1 MRLNTV
7 SRFNWQL
14 HLVSWNT
21 FFLSLVHFPIVV
33 CFLKLDF
40 CEFYTHSGASLVAQ
54 RLNRLS
60 PMQETRVRSLS
71 REDPLEKEMVT
82 HSSILAWR
90 IPWTEKPGRL
100 DSIGSQR
107 VESDENIQYPSSLTL
122 RKVMSLHNL
131 TKSPSLFSRRWAQ
144 RKLGP
149 ADMFKTCF
157 SIHNIS

>member
-71 REDPLEKEMVT
+71 REDPLEKEMVI

-100 DSIGSQR
+100 QSTESQR
-107 VESDENIQYPSSLTL
+107 VGHDWAT
-122 RKVMSLHNL
+122 
-131 TKSPSLFSRRWAQ
+131 SPSPSPSDVT
-144 RKLGP
+144 LG
-149 ADMFKTCF
+149 AFRVCHWTIWICWYLTIFDV
-157 SIHNIS
+157 